1 MYSGIIILKN
11 EKIKFVIIP
20 AIKKAPANTL
30 IFMVERVCSNS
41 TPTATMDVSAR
52 KTKLQRLN
60 ISLPLLLLMQEKPYA
75 IRALMAIAITV

>member
-1 MYSGIIILKN
+1 MYRGIMILKN
-11 EKIKFVIIP
+11 EKIKLVKMP
-20 AIKKAPANTL
+20 TIKKAPANTL
-30 IFMVERVCSNS
+30 IFTVEQGCSNS

-52 KTKLQRLN
+52 KAKLQRLN